1 MELIDVTNIFKN
13 SLGYTWGLYMFKM
26 NKSNGGSF
34 VFDKANIEPSYFK
47 SILEE
52 ILDSYINK
60 TMDKMSSLFPYQEG
74 IDPKGNLCYIP
85 VDDIRVKGNIELF
98 KEAIYN
104 SGDQVANSYSGY
116 VLVGKDL
123 DTNDELFLIT
133 KSNPISSLL
142 ANKLCPLDVIEEPK
156 IVKLIKRI
164 DCFIFKENLYAENLK
179 FERIFGMSNSLRLL
193 CEANRNSI
201 IESKRFDETT
211 NNMLLNDKLIR
222 SFQGVNLENI
232 EKLNSSNEELDILS
246 KYVSFEINDG
256 VMHVENI
263 DSTKKIIKYLS
274 DRIVFRDGN
283 AYEATSLKPLA
294 EINQNLE

>member
-283 AYEATSLKPLA
+283 AYEATSLKPLV

>member
-13 SLGYTWGLYMFKM
+13 SLGYAWGLYMFKM

-34 VFDKANIEPSYFK
+34 VFDKANIESSCFK

-52 ILDSYINK
+52 ILDSYTNK

-74 IDPKGNLCYIP
+74 INPKGNLCFIP
-85 VDDIRVKGNIELF
+85 IDDIRIKGNIELF

-104 SGDQVANSYSGY
+104 SGDQIANSYSGY

-123 DTNDELFLIT
+123 ETNDELFLIT
-133 KSNPISSLL
+133 KANPISSLE
-142 ANKLCPLDVIEEPK
+142 ANKLCTFDEIEEPK
-156 IVKLIKRI
+156 LVKLTKRI

-201 IESKRFDETT
+201 IESKKFDETT
-211 NNMLLNDKLIR
+211 NNMFLNDKLIK
-222 SFQGVNLENI
+222 SFQNVNLENI
-232 EKLNSSNEELDILS
+232 DKLSSSNSELAILS
-246 KYVSFEINDG
+246 KYVNFSINDG
-256 VMHVENI
+256 VMHIDSI
-263 DSTKKIIKYLS
+263 DSTKKIIKYLC
-274 DRIVFRDGN
+274 DKIVFKDGN
-283 AYEATSLKPLA
+283 AFEATTLKPLV
-294 EINQNLE
+294 EINQILE